1 VLKSCKKLIDKSF
14 HRRGTIMAIKRSTKT
29 RTVRTTDLSRNL
41 ADRLGVARSLRAYAL
56 PYHTVSGTDT
66 EYLISNSNAKAV
78 KVTFV
83 VFGKKCKI
91 AKKQQ
96 FTLNPNCTKSL
107 RLRAIVPEHAGHTIL
122 TSTADLVAHI
132 LYLRQKDVAVVGGE
146 LAGQDNLFAWLRQEK
161 SRTYGFGYRALA
173 LGHDRLDGA
182 VFVSNPNSTALIG
195 KLVFYDQQCRATR
208 PRRVAVKPGCTARY
222 PFPNGRYGYGRIQV
236 SSQAVINVLHFAASS
251 KGIAAAELVGEA
263 NKLQSPPIDPKPRS
277 KILFDDTHGC
287 RPGVTG
293 DWTDYEAA
301 LVSTG
306 YTVAHHTAPSVILTA
321 LKRHDVFVIAIAR
334 SSYSALEKKAISDFV
349 NQGGGLLV
357 VQDFGNAP
365 WSVPTREI
373 LNLFG
378 ANDDN
383 NFIHDPTNNVG
394 GQIDDVIF
402 DYQRNFLAHP
412 ITNGW
417 KYFHVDAAAS
427 LSGGA
432 GWNTIVETDDDSVP
446 ARRPVVIA
454 RAFGAGRIVAF
465 GDTNTWANHLIN
477 HLENKHFGI
486 RCAEWLL
493 FKI

>member
-1 VLKSCKKLIDKSF
+1 
-14 HRRGTIMAIKRSTKT
+14 MAIKRSTKPK
-29 RTVRTTDLSRNL
+29 TVRIANLPRYL
-41 ADRLGVARSLRAYAL
+41 ADRLRVARPLRAYAL
-56 PYHTVSGTDT
+56 PYHTINGTDT
-66 EYLISNSNAKAV
+66 EYLISNPNAQAV
-78 KVTFV
+78 NVTLV

-91 AKKQQ
+91 VKKLR
-96 FTLNPNCTKSL
+96 FTLRPNCTRSI
-107 RLRAIVPEHAGHTIL
+107 RLRAIEPEHAGHTIL

-146 LAGQDNLFAWLRQEK
+146 LAGRDNLFSWLSHEK

-173 LGHDRLDGA
+173 LGHDKLGGA
-182 VFVSNPNSTALIG
+182 VFVSNPNSKRLLG
-195 KLVFYDQQCRATR
+195 RLVFYNQKCRAER
-208 PRRVAVKPGCTARY
+208 PLRVAVNPGCTAKY

-236 SSQAVINVLHFAASS
+236 SGQAVINVLHFTASS
-251 KGIAAAELVGEA
+251 QGVAAAELVGEA
-263 NKLQSPPIDPKPRS
+263 NRLQSPPVNPKPRS
-277 KILFDDTHGC
+277 RILFDDTHSC
-287 RPGVTG
+287 RPGVVG
-293 DWTDYEAA
+293 DWTDYESA
-301 LVSTG
+301 LVGAG
-306 YTVAHHTAPSVILTA
+306 YTVTHHTASSVTLPA
-321 LKRHDVFVIAIAR
+321 LKRHDVFVIAMAR
-334 SSYSALEKKAISDFV
+334 SSYSGSEKKAISDFV

-446 ARRPVVIA
+446 ARRPVVIV

-477 HLENKHFGI
+477 NLENKRFGI

-493 FKI
+493 FRI